1 MVRGSQN
8 LKFLLVLEK
17 RVSVTGDVTFFC
29 SELELAPERRRRGGK
44 GAAPVPRPGK
54 SPTLSLPKTM
64 SALTQAQRT
73 KGDTYLQEGKAILK
87 KSTWFAS
94 STEQKYE
101 DAAESFTKAA
111 NAYKVGGWN
120 DEAGAAYQRAAELYR
135 DKLKSLNEAS
145 KCLSDAGACFKKS
158 NPTEAV
164 GCYRSAVTLLCDAGR
179 LNQAAKLSK
188 EIAEI
193 YENDGAAEEDNM
205 EREGNGGGGANSAIV
220 AAIASYQQAAE
231 LFEMEK
237 ANSQA
242 SSCLQKVAEL
252 SSGALDP
259 PELLRAAEIY
269 ESLGR
274 QCLESN
280 LLKYNAKT
288 HFLNGILCHLANG
301 DSIGASQ
308 ALTRFDSLDYTFA
321 DAREGKFAKQLVEC
335 VEAFDPEGLA
345 TACFEYDRI
354 SKLDPWKTSMLLRV
368 KRSIE
373 GSAGVGGEGEDDIDL
388 T

>member
-1 MVRGSQN
+1 
-8 LKFLLVLEK
+8 
-17 RVSVTGDVTFFC
+17 
-29 SELELAPERRRRGGK
+29 
-44 GAAPVPRPGK
+44 
-54 SPTLSLPKTM
+54 M
-64 SALTQAQRT
+64 SALSQAQRN
-73 KGDTYLQEGKAILK
+73 KGNAFLSEAESTLK

-94 STEQKYE
+94 SSERKYE
-101 DAAESFTKAA
+101 DAAELYSKAA
-111 NAYKVGGWN
+111 NAYKVGGLN
-120 DEAGAAYQRAAELYR
+120 DEAGAAYQQAAELYK
-135 DKLKSLNEAS
+135 DKLTSLGEAS
-145 KCLSDAGACFKKS
+145 KCLSDAGACLKTS
-158 NPTEAV
+158 NPAEAI

-188 EIAEI
+188 QIAEI
-193 YENDGAAEEDNM
+193 FENDGAAAED
-205 EREGNGGGGANSAIV
+205 GGADAIT

-231 LFEMEK
+231 LFEMEQAK
-237 ANSQA
+237 SQA

-288 HFLNGILCHLANG
+288 HFLNGVMCHLANA

-308 ALTRFDSLDYTFA
+308 ALARFDSLDYTFA
-321 DAREGKFAKQLVEC
+321 DAREGKFARQLVDC
-335 VEAFDPEGLA
+335 VEGFDSEGFA
-345 TACFEYDRI
+345 TSCFEYDRI
-354 SKLDPWKTSMLLRV
+354 SKLDPWKTSILVRV

-373 GSAGVGGEGEDDIDL
+373 DSTGGGGGDEDDIDL

>member
-1 MVRGSQN
+1 
-8 LKFLLVLEK
+8 
-17 RVSVTGDVTFFC
+17 
-29 SELELAPERRRRGGK
+29 
-44 GAAPVPRPGK
+44 
-54 SPTLSLPKTM
+54 M
-64 SALTQAQRT
+64 SALSQAQRS
-73 KGDTYLQEGKAILK
+73 KGNAFLQEAESTLK

-94 STEQKYE
+94 SSERKFE
-101 DAAESFTKAA
+101 DAAECFVKAA
-111 NAYKVGGWN
+111 NAYKVGGCN
-120 DEAGAAYQRAAELYR
+120 DEAGSAYQRAADLYKG
-135 DKLKSLNEAS
+135 KLMSLGEAS
-145 KCLSDAGACFKKS
+145 KCLSDAGACLKKS
-158 NPTEAV
+158 NPAEAI

-188 EIAEI
+188 QIAEI
-193 YENDGAAEEDNM
+193 FENDGVVAED
-205 EREGNGGGGANSAIV
+205 GGGGNAVS

-231 LFEMEK
+231 LFEMEQAK
-237 ANSQA
+237 SQA

-252 SSGALDP
+252 SSGAMDP
-259 PELLRAAEIY
+259 PELLQAAEIY

-288 HFLNGILCHLANG
+288 HFLNGVMCHLANG

-308 ALTRFDSLDYTFA
+308 ALARFDNLDYTFA
-321 DAREGKFAKQLVEC
+321 DSREGKFGKQLLEC
-335 VEAFDPEGLA
+335 VEEFDPEGFA

-354 SKLDPWKTSMLLRV
+354 SKLDPWKTGMLVRV

-373 GSAGVGGEGEDDIDL
+373 DSTGDGGGDDDDVDL

>member
-1 MVRGSQN
+1 
-8 LKFLLVLEK
+8 
-17 RVSVTGDVTFFC
+17 
-29 SELELAPERRRRGGK
+29 
-44 GAAPVPRPGK
+44 
-54 SPTLSLPKTM
+54 M
-64 SALTQAQRT
+64 SALSQAQRS
-73 KGDTYLQEGKAILK
+73 KGDAFLQEAEATLK

-94 STEQKYE
+94 STERKYE
-101 DAAESFTKAA
+101 DAAESYTKAA
-111 NAYKVGGWN
+111 NAYKVGGCN
-120 DEAGAAYQRAAELYR
+120 DEAGNAYQRAAELYK
-135 DKLKSLNEAS
+135 DKLSSLGEAS
-145 KCLSDAGACFKKS
+145 KCLSDAGACLQKT
-158 NPTEAV
+158 NPNEAV

-188 EIAEI
+188 NIAEI
-193 YENDGAAEEDNM
+193 FENDGAAAED
-205 EREGNGGGGANSAIV
+205 GDGGDAIQ
-220 AAIASYQQAAE
+220 AAIQSYQQAAE
-231 LFEMEK
+231 LFEMEQAK
-237 ANSQA
+237 SQA

-288 HFLNGILCHLANG
+288 HFLNGIMCHLANG
-301 DSIGASQ
+301 DSVGASQ
-308 ALTRFDSLDYTFA
+308 ALSRFDSLDYTFA

-335 VEAFDPEGLA
+335 VEQFDPEGFA

-354 SKLDPWKTSMLLRV
+354 SKLDPWKTSMLVKV

-373 GSAGVGGEGEDDIDL
+373 
-388 T
+388 

>member
-1 MVRGSQN
+1 
-8 LKFLLVLEK
+8 
-17 RVSVTGDVTFFC
+17 
-29 SELELAPERRRRGGK
+29 
-44 GAAPVPRPGK
+44 
-54 SPTLSLPKTM
+54 M
-64 SALTQAQRT
+64 SALSQAQRS
-73 KGDTYLQEGKAILK
+73 KGDAFLQEAESMLK

-94 STEQKYE
+94 STERKYE
-101 DAAESFTKAA
+101 DAAETFTKAA
-111 NAYKVGGWN
+111 NAYKVGGCN
-120 DEAGAAYQRAAELYR
+120 DEAGGAYKRAAELYK
-135 DKLKSLNEAS
+135 DKLKSLGEAS
-145 KCLSDAGACFKKS
+145 KSLSDAGACLKKS
-158 NPTEAV
+158 NPPDAI

-193 YENDGAAEEDNM
+193 FENDGAGAED
-205 EREGNGGGGANSAIV
+205 GGGDAIS
-220 AAIASYQQAAE
+220 AAIASYQQASE
-231 LFEMEK
+231 LFEMEQAK
-237 ANSQA
+237 SQA

-288 HFLNGILCHLANG
+288 HFLNGVMCHLANN

-308 ALTRFDSLDYTFA
+308 ALARFDNLDYTFA
-321 DAREGKFAKQLVEC
+321 DSREGKFAKQLVEC
-335 VEAFDPEGLA
+335 AEQYDPEGFA

-354 SKLDPWKTSMLLRV
+354 SKLDPWKTSMLVRV

-373 GSAGVGGEGEDDIDL
+373 DMTGGGGGDDDDFDL

>member
-1 MVRGSQN
+1 
-8 LKFLLVLEK
+8 
-17 RVSVTGDVTFFC
+17 
-29 SELELAPERRRRGGK
+29 
-44 GAAPVPRPGK
+44 
-54 SPTLSLPKTM
+54 M
-64 SALTQAQRT
+64 SALSQAQRS
-73 KGDTYLQEGKAILK
+73 KGDAFLQEAEATLK

-94 STEQKYE
+94 STERKYE
-101 DAAESFTKAA
+101 DAAESYTKAA
-111 NAYKVGGWN
+111 NAYKVGGCN
-120 DEAGAAYQRAAELYR
+120 DEAGNAYQRAAELYK
-135 DKLKSLNEAS
+135 DKLSSLGEAS
-145 KCLSDAGACFKKS
+145 KCLSDAGACLQKT
-158 NPTEAV
+158 NPNEAV

-188 EIAEI
+188 NIAEI
-193 YENDGAAEEDNM
+193 FENDGAAAED
-205 EREGNGGGGANSAIV
+205 GDGGDAIQ
-220 AAIASYQQAAE
+220 AAIQSYQQAAE
-231 LFEMEK
+231 LFEMEQAK
-237 ANSQA
+237 SQA

-288 HFLNGILCHLANG
+288 HFLNGIMCHLANG
-301 DSIGASQ
+301 DSVGASQ
-308 ALTRFDSLDYTFA
+308 ALSRFDSLDYTFA

-335 VEAFDPEGLA
+335 VEQFDPEGFA

-354 SKLDPWKTSMLLRV
+354 SKLDPWKTSMLVKV

-373 GSAGVGGEGEDDIDL
+373 DGGGGGGEDDDDFDL

>member
-1 MVRGSQN
+1 
-8 LKFLLVLEK
+8 
-17 RVSVTGDVTFFC
+17 
-29 SELELAPERRRRGGK
+29 
-44 GAAPVPRPGK
+44 
-54 SPTLSLPKTM
+54 M
-64 SALTQAQRT
+64 SALSQAQRT
-73 KGDTYLQEGKAILK
+73 KGDTFLQEGENTLK
-87 KSTWFAS
+87 KSTWFAT
-94 STEQKYE
+94 STERKYE

-111 NAYKVGGWN
+111 NAYKVGGCH
-120 DEAGAAYQRAAELYR
+120 DEAGNAYQRAAELYK
-135 DKLKSLNEAS
+135 DKLKSLGEAS
-145 KCLSDAGACFKKS
+145 KCLSDAGACLKKS

-193 YENDGAAEEDNM
+193 FENDGAASND
-205 EREGNGGGGANSAIV
+205 GSSGGDAV
-220 AAIASYQQAAE
+220 TAAIASYQQAAE
-231 LFEMEK
+231 LFEMEQAK
-237 ANSQA
+237 SQA
-242 SSCLQKVAEL
+242 SNCLQKVAEL

-288 HFLNGILCHLANG
+288 HFLNGVMCHLANG

-308 ALTRFDSLDYTFA
+308 ALGRFDSLDFTFA
-321 DAREGKFAKQLVEC
+321 DAREGKFATQLVEC
-335 VEAFDPEGLA
+335 VEQFDPEGFA
-345 TACFEYDRI
+345 TVCFEYDRI
-354 SKLDPWKTSMLLRV
+354 SKLDPWKTSMLV
-368 KRSIE
+368 KIKRSIDDST
-373 GSAGVGGEGEDDIDL
+373 GDGGGDDDDLDL

>member
-1 MVRGSQN
+1 
-8 LKFLLVLEK
+8 
-17 RVSVTGDVTFFC
+17 
-29 SELELAPERRRRGGK
+29 
-44 GAAPVPRPGK
+44 
-54 SPTLSLPKTM
+54 M
-64 SALTQAQRT
+64 SALSQAQRS
-73 KGDTYLQEGKAILK
+73 KGDAFLQEAEATLK

-94 STEQKYE
+94 STERKYE
-101 DAAESFTKAA
+101 DAAESYTKAA
-111 NAYKVGGWN
+111 NAYKVGGCN
-120 DEAGAAYQRAAELYR
+120 DEAGNAYQRAAELYK
-135 DKLKSLNEAS
+135 DKLSSLGEAS
-145 KCLSDAGACFKKS
+145 KCLSDAGACLQKT
-158 NPTEAV
+158 NPNEAV

-188 EIAEI
+188 NIAEI
-193 YENDGAAEEDNM
+193 FENDGAAAED
-205 EREGNGGGGANSAIV
+205 GDGGDAIQ
-220 AAIASYQQAAE
+220 AAIQSYQQAAE
-231 LFEMEK
+231 LFEMEQAK
-237 ANSQA
+237 SQA
-242 SSCLQKVAEL
+242 SNCLQKVAEL

-288 HFLNGILCHLANG
+288 HFLNGIMCHLANG
-301 DSIGASQ
+301 DSVGASQ
-308 ALTRFDSLDYTFA
+308 ALSRFDSLDYTFA

-335 VEAFDPEGLA
+335 VEQFDPEGFA

-354 SKLDPWKTSMLLRV
+354 SKLDPWKTSMLVKV

-373 GSAGVGGEGEDDIDL
+373 DGGGGGEDDDDFDL

>member
-1 MVRGSQN
+1 
-8 LKFLLVLEK
+8 
-17 RVSVTGDVTFFC
+17 
-29 SELELAPERRRRGGK
+29 
-44 GAAPVPRPGK
+44 
-54 SPTLSLPKTM
+54 M
-64 SALTQAQRT
+64 SALSQAQRS
-73 KGDTYLQEGKAILK
+73 KGDAFLQEAEATLK

-94 STEQKYE
+94 STERKYE
-101 DAAESFTKAA
+101 DAAESYTKAA
-111 NAYKVGGWN
+111 NAYKVGGCN
-120 DEAGAAYQRAAELYR
+120 DEAGNAYQRAAELYK
-135 DKLKSLNEAS
+135 DKLSSLGEAS
-145 KCLSDAGACFKKS
+145 KCLSDAGACLQKT
-158 NPTEAV
+158 NPNEAV

-188 EIAEI
+188 NIAEI
-193 YENDGAAEEDNM
+193 FENHGAPGQHGDGGD
-205 EREGNGGGGANSAIV
+205 AIQ
-220 AAIASYQQAAE
+220 AAIQSYQQAAE
-231 LFEMEK
+231 LFEMEQAK
-237 ANSQA
+237 SQA

-288 HFLNGILCHLANG
+288 HFLNGIMCHLANG
-301 DSIGASQ
+301 DSVGASQ
-308 ALTRFDSLDYTFA
+308 ALSRFDSLDYTFA

-335 VEAFDPEGLA
+335 VEKFDPEGFA

-354 SKLDPWKTSMLLRV
+354 SKLDPWKTSMLVKV

-373 GSAGVGGEGEDDIDL
+373 DGGGGGEDDDDFDL

>member
-1 MVRGSQN
+1 
-8 LKFLLVLEK
+8 
-17 RVSVTGDVTFFC
+17 
-29 SELELAPERRRRGGK
+29 
-44 GAAPVPRPGK
+44 
-54 SPTLSLPKTM
+54 M
-64 SALTQAQRT
+64 SALSQAQRS
-73 KGDTYLQEGKAILK
+73 KGDAFLQEAEATLK

-94 STEQKYE
+94 STERKYE
-101 DAAESFTKAA
+101 DAAESYTKAA
-111 NAYKVGGWN
+111 NAYKVGGCN
-120 DEAGAAYQRAAELYR
+120 DEAGNAYQRAAELYK
-135 DKLKSLNEAS
+135 DKLSSLGEAS
-145 KCLSDAGACFKKS
+145 KCLSDAGACLQKT
-158 NPTEAV
+158 NPNEAV

-188 EIAEI
+188 NIAEI
-193 YENDGAAEEDNM
+193 FENDGAAAED
-205 EREGNGGGGANSAIV
+205 GDGGDAIQ
-220 AAIASYQQAAE
+220 AAIQSYQQAAE
-231 LFEMEK
+231 LFEMEQAK
-237 ANSQA
+237 SQA

-288 HFLNGILCHLANG
+288 HFLNGIMCHLANG
-301 DSIGASQ
+301 DSVGASQ
-308 ALTRFDSLDYTFA
+308 ALSRFDSLDYTFA

-335 VEAFDPEGLA
+335 VEQFDPEGFA

-354 SKLDPWKTSMLLRV
+354 SKLDPWKTSMLVKV

-373 GSAGVGGEGEDDIDL
+373 DGGGGGEDDDDFDL

>member
-1 MVRGSQN
+1 
-8 LKFLLVLEK
+8 
-17 RVSVTGDVTFFC
+17 
-29 SELELAPERRRRGGK
+29 
-44 GAAPVPRPGK
+44 
-54 SPTLSLPKTM
+54 M
-64 SALTQAQRT
+64 SALSQAQRN
-73 KGDTYLQEGKAILK
+73 KGDAFLQEAEATLK

-94 STEQKYE
+94 SSERKYE

-111 NAYKVGGWN
+111 NAYKVGGCN
-120 DEAGAAYQRAAELYR
+120 DEAGNAYQRAAELYK
-135 DKLKSLNEAS
+135 DKLKSLGEAS
-145 KCLSDAGACFKKS
+145 KCLSDAGACLKKS
-158 NPTEAV
+158 NPSEAI

-193 YENDGAAEEDNM
+193 FENDGASAED
-205 EREGNGGGGANSAIV
+205 GSSDAIN

-231 LFEMEK
+231 LFEMEQAK
-237 ANSQA
+237 SQA
-242 SSCLQKVAEL
+242 SNCLQKVAEL

-288 HFLNGILCHLANG
+288 HFLNGVMCHLANG

-308 ALTRFDSLDYTFA
+308 ALARFDSLDYTFA
-321 DAREGKFAKQLVEC
+321 DAREGKFARQLVEC
-335 VEAFDPEGLA
+335 VEQFDPEGFA

-354 SKLDPWKTSMLLRV
+354 SKLDPWKTSMLVKV

-373 GSAGVGGEGEDDIDL
+373 DSTGDGGGDEVRG
-388 T
+388 

>member
-1 MVRGSQN
+1 
-8 LKFLLVLEK
+8 
-17 RVSVTGDVTFFC
+17 
-29 SELELAPERRRRGGK
+29 
-44 GAAPVPRPGK
+44 
-54 SPTLSLPKTM
+54 M
-64 SALTQAQRT
+64 SALSQAQRN
-73 KGDTYLQEGKAILK
+73 KGDAFLQEAEATLK
-87 KSTWFAS
+87 KSTWFATS
-94 STEQKYE
+94 SERKYE

-111 NAYKVGGWN
+111 NAYKVGGCN
-120 DEAGAAYQRAAELYR
+120 DEAGNAYQRAAELYK
-135 DKLKSLNEAS
+135 DKLKSLGEAS
-145 KCLSDAGACFKKS
+145 KCLSDAGACLKKS
-158 NPTEAV
+158 NPSEAI

-193 YENDGAAEEDNM
+193 FENDGASAED
-205 EREGNGGGGANSAIV
+205 GSSDAIN

-231 LFEMEK
+231 LFEMEQAK
-237 ANSQA
+237 SQA
-242 SSCLQKVAEL
+242 SNCLQKVAEL

-288 HFLNGILCHLANG
+288 HFLNGVMCHLANG

-308 ALTRFDSLDYTFA
+308 ALARFDSLDYTFA
-321 DAREGKFAKQLVEC
+321 DAREGKFARQLVEC
-335 VEAFDPEGLA
+335 VEQFDPEGFA

-354 SKLDPWKTSMLLRV
+354 SKLDPWKTSMLVKV

-373 GSAGVGGEGEDDIDL
+373 DSTGDGGGDEDDVDL

>member
-1 MVRGSQN
+1 
-8 LKFLLVLEK
+8 
-17 RVSVTGDVTFFC
+17 
-29 SELELAPERRRRGGK
+29 
-44 GAAPVPRPGK
+44 
-54 SPTLSLPKTM
+54 M
-64 SALTQAQRT
+64 SALSQAQRN
-73 KGDTYLQEGKAILK
+73 KGDAFLQEAEATLNKT
-87 KSTWFAS
+87 TWFAS
-94 STEQKYE
+94 SSERKYE

-111 NAYKVGGWN
+111 NAYKVGGCN
-120 DEAGAAYQRAAELYR
+120 DEAGNAYQRAAELYK
-135 DKLKSLNEAS
+135 DKLKSLGEAS
-145 KCLSDAGACFKKS
+145 KCLSDAGACLKKS
-158 NPTEAV
+158 NPSEAI

-193 YENDGAAEEDNM
+193 FENDGASAED
-205 EREGNGGGGANSAIV
+205 GSSDAIN

-231 LFEMEK
+231 LFEMEQAK
-237 ANSQA
+237 SQA
-242 SSCLQKVAEL
+242 SNCLQKVAEL

-288 HFLNGILCHLANG
+288 HFLNGVMCHLANG

-308 ALTRFDSLDYTFA
+308 ALARFDSLDYTFA
-321 DAREGKFAKQLVEC
+321 DAREGKFARQLVEC
-335 VEAFDPEGLA
+335 VEQFDPEGFA

-354 SKLDPWKTSMLLRV
+354 SKLDPWKTSMLVKV

-373 GSAGVGGEGEDDIDL
+373 DSTGDGGGDEDDVDL

>member
-1 MVRGSQN
+1 
-8 LKFLLVLEK
+8 
-17 RVSVTGDVTFFC
+17 
-29 SELELAPERRRRGGK
+29 
-44 GAAPVPRPGK
+44 
-54 SPTLSLPKTM
+54 M
-64 SALTQAQRT
+64 SALSQAQRS
-73 KGDTYLQEGKAILK
+73 KGDAFLQEAEATLK

-94 STEQKYE
+94 STERKYE
-101 DAAESFTKAA
+101 DAAESYTKAA
-111 NAYKVGGWN
+111 NAYKVGGCN
-120 DEAGAAYQRAAELYR
+120 DEAGNAYQRAAELYK
-135 DKLKSLNEAS
+135 DKLSSLGEAS
-145 KCLSDAGACFKKS
+145 KCLSDAGACLQKT
-158 NPTEAV
+158 NPNEAV

-188 EIAEI
+188 NIAEI
-193 YENDGAAEEDNM
+193 FENDGAAAED
-205 EREGNGGGGANSAIV
+205 GDGGDAIQ
-220 AAIASYQQAAE
+220 AAIQSYQQAAE
-231 LFEMEK
+231 LFEMEQAK
-237 ANSQA
+237 SQA

-288 HFLNGILCHLANG
+288 HFLNGIMCHLANG
-301 DSIGASQ
+301 DSVGASQ
-308 ALTRFDSLDYTFA
+308 ALSRFDSLDYTFA

-335 VEAFDPEGLA
+335 VEKFDPEGFA

-354 SKLDPWKTSMLLRV
+354 SKLDPWKTSMLVKV

-373 GSAGVGGEGEDDIDL
+373 DGGGGGEDDDDFDL

>member
-1 MVRGSQN
+1 
-8 LKFLLVLEK
+8 
-17 RVSVTGDVTFFC
+17 
-29 SELELAPERRRRGGK
+29 
-44 GAAPVPRPGK
+44 
-54 SPTLSLPKTM
+54 M
-64 SALTQAQRT
+64 SAISKAQRT
-73 KGDTYLQEGKAILK
+73 KGDTFRKEAEATLS

-94 STEQKYE
+94 STERKFE
-101 DAAESFTKAA
+101 DAAESLTRAA

-120 DEAGAAYQRAAELYR
+120 DEAGSAYKRAAELYK
-135 DKLKSLNEAS
+135 DKLNSLGEAS
-145 KCLSDAGACFKKS
+145 KCLSDAGACFQKGNS
-158 NPTEAV
+158 DEAV

-188 EIAEI
+188 QIAAIFES
-193 YENDGAAEEDNM
+193 DGAADEE
-205 EREGNGGGGANSAIV
+205 GGGGDAIA
-220 AAIASYQQAAE
+220 AAIASYEQAAE
-231 LFEMEK
+231 LFEMEQAK
-237 ANSQA
+237 SQA
-242 SSCLQKVAEL
+242 STCLQKVAEL

-269 ESLGR
+269 ESLGK

-288 HFLNGILCHLANG
+288 HFLHAIMCHLANG

-308 ALTRFDSLDYTFA
+308 AFSRFDSLDYTFGEC
-321 DAREGKFAKQLVEC
+321 REGKFSKQLVDC
-335 VEAFDPEGLA
+335 VEEFDPEGFA

-354 SKLDPWKTSMLLRV
+354 SKLDPWKTSMLVKV

-373 GSAGVGGEGEDDIDL
+373 DTSGDGIDGGDDIDL

>member
-1 MVRGSQN
+1 
-8 LKFLLVLEK
+8 
-17 RVSVTGDVTFFC
+17 
-29 SELELAPERRRRGGK
+29 
-44 GAAPVPRPGK
+44 
-54 SPTLSLPKTM
+54 M
-64 SALTQAQRT
+64 SALSQAQRS
-73 KGDTYLQEGKAILK
+73 KGDAFLQEAEATLK

-94 STEQKYE
+94 STERKYE
-101 DAAESFTKAA
+101 DAAESYTKAA
-111 NAYKVGGWN
+111 NAYKVGGCN
-120 DEAGAAYQRAAELYR
+120 DEAGNAYQRAAELYK
-135 DKLKSLNEAS
+135 DKLSSLGEAS
-145 KCLSDAGACFKKS
+145 KCLSDAGACLQKT
-158 NPTEAV
+158 NPNEAV

-188 EIAEI
+188 NIAEI
-193 YENDGAAEEDNM
+193 FENDGAAAED
-205 EREGNGGGGANSAIV
+205 GDGGDAIQ
-220 AAIASYQQAAE
+220 AAIQSYQQAAE
-231 LFEMEK
+231 LFEMEQAK
-237 ANSQA
+237 SQA

-288 HFLNGILCHLANG
+288 HFLNGIMCHLANG
-301 DSIGASQ
+301 DSVGASQ
-308 ALTRFDSLDYTFA
+308 ALSRFDSLDYTFA

-335 VEAFDPEGLA
+335 VEKFDREGFA

-354 SKLDPWKTSMLLRV
+354 SKLDPWKTSMLVKV

-373 GSAGVGGEGEDDIDL
+373 DGGGGGEDDDDFDL

>member
-1 MVRGSQN
+1 
-8 LKFLLVLEK
+8 
-17 RVSVTGDVTFFC
+17 
-29 SELELAPERRRRGGK
+29 
-44 GAAPVPRPGK
+44 
-54 SPTLSLPKTM
+54 M
-64 SALTQAQRT
+64 SALSQAQRN
-73 KGDTYLQEGKAILK
+73 KGDAFLQEAEATLK
-87 KSTWFAS
+87 KSTWFATS
-94 STEQKYE
+94 SERKYE

-111 NAYKVGGWN
+111 NAYKVGGCN
-120 DEAGAAYQRAAELYR
+120 DEAGNAYQRAAELYK
-135 DKLKSLNEAS
+135 DKLKSLGEAS
-145 KCLSDAGACFKKS
+145 KCLSDAGASLKKS
-158 NPTEAV
+158 NPSEAI

-193 YENDGAAEEDNM
+193 FENDGASAED
-205 EREGNGGGGANSAIV
+205 GSSDAIN

-231 LFEMEK
+231 LFEMEQAK
-237 ANSQA
+237 SQA
-242 SSCLQKVAEL
+242 SNCLQKVAEL

-288 HFLNGILCHLANG
+288 HFLNGVMCHLANG

-308 ALTRFDSLDYTFA
+308 ALARFDSLDYTFA
-321 DAREGKFAKQLVEC
+321 DAREGKFARQLVEC
-335 VEAFDPEGLA
+335 VEQFDPEGFA

-354 SKLDPWKTSMLLRV
+354 SKLDPWKTSMLVKV

-373 GSAGVGGEGEDDIDL
+373 DSTGDGGGDEDDVDL